1 MLNWF
6 RRKARQSDGRKAL
19 VIGLDGVPHS
29 LLTELIDGGEVPNLA
44 AIADSG
50 DLRRAESTQPTVS
63 CAAWTS
69 FVTGV
74 NPGAHGVYGFVD
86 REPASY
92 QQYITGTGY
101 VRSPQ
106 IWRTLNERGR
116 KVIIMNV
123 PVTAPPMEVDGL
135 MVSGFL
141 APSLDGATH
150 PADLKDRLERHG
162 YRIDI
167 DPWKARES
175 LDLLFEDLYAT
186 LNGRV
191 AGAKD
196 LLQSEP
202 WSYAMVHIMG
212 TDRINHFVWGKWAE
226 RDEQFA
232 PRFVDFYR
240 RVDAAVGEIAEA
252 AGDDAEML
260 ILSDHGFTKT
270 DYEINLDAWLR
281 ERGHLNVPVAEDA
294 KISDV
299 DERTRVF
306 SMTPGRIYINQR
318 GREPRGSVEP
328 GGQYE
333 DLRDE
338 IVSGLMELTDP
349 DCGEPVLER
358 VAKREELWEGG
369 ALMTAPD
376 LLAIPKDGYDL
387 KSQLG
392 SEELFGRSPITGMH
406 TFDDAFWLI
415 RGRQFIEGTPRVM
428 DGAPTVLGLLEE
440 EPADEHEGS
449 SRV

>member
-6 RRKARQSDGRKAL
+6 RRRAEDTDGRKAL

-29 LLTELIDGGEVPNLA
+29 LLAGLIDGGEVPNLA
-44 AIADSG
+44 AIAASG

-92 QQYITGTGY
+92 QQYITGTGH

-123 PVTAPPMEVDGL
+123 PVTAPPPEVDGL
-135 MVSGFL
+135 LVSGFL

-175 LDLLFEDLYAT
+175 LDLLFEDLDAT
-186 LNGRV
+186 LAGRV

-196 LLQSEP
+196 LLSNES

-232 PRFVDFYR
+232 PRFVDYYR
-240 RVDAAVGEIAEA
+240 RVDDAVGEIAKA
-252 AGDDAEML
+252 AGDDAELL

-270 DYEINLDAWLR
+270 EYEINLDAWLR
-281 ERGHLNVPVAEDA
+281 ARGYLNVPIAEDA

-299 DERTRVF
+299 DESTRVF
-306 SMTPGRIYINQR
+306 SMTPGRIHINQR
-318 GREPRGSVEP
+318 GREPRGSVE
-328 GGQYE
+328 GGAQYE

-338 IVSGLMELTDP
+338 IVSGMMELTAP
-349 DCGEPVLER
+349 DGERVLER

-376 LLAIPKDGYDL
+376 LLAIPRDGYDL

-392 SEELFGRSPITGMH
+392 SEELFGCSPITGMH

-415 RGRQFIEGTPRVM
+415 RGRQFADETPRVM
-428 DGAPTVLGLLEE
+428 DGAPTVLALLEE
-440 EPADEHEGS
+440 DMPEHYDGRS
-449 SRV
+449 TV

>member
-1 MLNWF
+1 MLRWF
-6 RRKARQSDGRKAL
+6 RRSADRDNDRRAL

-92 QQYITGTGY
+92 QQYITGSGY
-101 VRSPQ
+101 VKSPQ
-106 IWRTLNERGR
+106 VWRTLSERER
-116 KVIIMNV
+116 RVIIMNV
-123 PVTAPPMEVDGL
+123 PVTAPPPEVNGL
-135 MVSGFL
+135 LVSGFL
-141 APSLDGATH
+141 APSLDGATY
-150 PADLKDRLERHG
+150 PDDLQERLERHG

-175 LDLLFEDLYAT
+175 LDLLFEDLQAT
-186 LNGRV
+186 LHGRV
-191 AGAKD
+191 AAAKD
-196 LLQSEP
+196 LLRNEQ

-232 PRFVDFYR
+232 PRFVDYYR
-240 RVDAAVGEIAEA
+240 RVDNAVGEIAEA
-252 AGDDAEML
+252 AGDESELL

-270 DYEINLDAWLR
+270 LHEVNIDAWLR
-281 ERGHLNVPVAEDA
+281 ERRYLNVPAAEDA
-294 KISDV
+294 NISDV
-299 DERTRVF
+299 GESTRVF

-318 GREPRGSVEP
+318 GREPKGSVEP
-328 GGQYE
+328 GDEYE
-333 DLRDE
+333 ALRDE
-338 IVSGLMELTDP
+338 IIAGLMELTGP
-349 DCGEPVLER
+349 DGERVLER
-358 VAKREELWEGG
+358 VAKREELWKGDALG
-369 ALMTAPD
+369 AAPD
-376 LLAIPKDGYDL
+376 LLAIPRDGYDL
-387 KSQLG
+387 KSSLASEDIFG
-392 SEELFGRSPITGMH
+392 SSPITGMH

-415 RGRQFIEGTPRVM
+415 RGRKFAEGTPRVM
-428 DGAPTVLGLLEE
+428 DGAPTVLSLLEE
-440 EPADEHEGS
+440 ELPGHYEGRS
-449 SRV
+449 MV